1 MVKVMLYWSNICVLN
16 KGEVELL
23 KKVQREL
30 LLDDIALEIKFFGL
44 GYPTHMSDYLREEDA
59 VLPDIILTTDLEVF
73 EDKRIFNK
81 LKPTLIDCSKW
92 YPTTLKGIERFP
104 MLPYLAIPLLLFSKD
119 KSNLSFKELKHN
131 KISFGGIN
139 NSAAKSVVK
148 LMWELNGKE
157 EAKELM
163 RCATITP
170 MPIGAFQNTRNGT
183 SDVAL
188 IPSLFALSD
197 PSFISSPLKEGIPCI
212 PSYFAIRNTIS
223 ENVAKKLIER
233 LNGGD
238 FIRLYEE
245 QGKLLM
251 AGRDKPS
258 WFRSLNSDLL
268 FLSEAFLSSLDPKEF
283 YETYCYYIPSATNY
297 C

>member
-1 MVKVMLYWSNICVLN
+1 MVKIVLYWSNICVLN

-23 KKVQREL
+23 KKVQMEL
-30 LLDDIALEIKFFGL
+30 ILDEIELEIKFFGL

-73 EDKRIFNK
+73 EDKRIFDK
-81 LKPTLIDCSKW
+81 LKPTLLDCSKW
-92 YPTTLKGIERFP
+92 YPNTLKGVERSYL
-104 MLPYLAIPLLLFSKD
+104 LPYLAIPLLLFSKD
-119 KSNLSFKELKHN
+119 KENLSFKELKHN
-131 KISFGGIN
+131 KPAFGGIN

-148 LMWELNGKE
+148 LIWELYGKD

-170 MPIGAFQNTRNGT
+170 MPIGAFQNTRNGS

-223 ENVAKKLIER
+223 EEVAKKLIER
-233 LNGGD
+233 LNGAD
-238 FIRLYEE
+238 FIHLYEE
-245 QGKLLM
+245 KGKLLM
-251 AGRDKPS
+251 ANREKPS
-258 WFRSLNSDLL
+258 WFRSLNTELL
-268 FLSEAFLSSLDPKEF
+268 FLSESFISDLDPKEF
-283 YETYCYYIPSATNY
+283 YETYCLYIPSATDHR
-297 C
+297 